1 MLAQCA
7 ATTAALAVEREG
19 GPSPGW
25 GLPALSPYLKPRRT
39 SPPCRAALRRVK
51 DCASASWRHSALP
64 RDQCRVAGMTS
75 SSPVAAARQTAM
87 VHVTTASQTAR
98 ITVGSIWAR
107 SDWALPCAKVCIHVT
122 LEFLPSRPK
131 KPICFRPFGITAAY
145 GRWGCRPSA
154 RARSTAAR
162 AGAGR
167 SRCGSPREGPVQ
179 PRTEVGRSDA
189 RACRLGWNSCAT
201 SSPSQRRSS

>member
-1 MLAQCA
+1 GVLGARGPRRDEAPAQQPRLGLPLGRDDREHLFGGRDVEAARPRLARDRHLEAFVEFLHAGGVGVAAAHEPEDRRRKRRCSLSA
-7 ATTAALAVEREG
+7 PATTAAWAVEREG

-39 SPPCRAALRRVK
+39 SPRCRAALRRLK

-64 RDQCRVAGMTS
+64 RDQCRVAVMTS

-107 SDWALPCAKVCIHVT
+107 S
-122 LEFLPSRPK
+122 
-131 KPICFRPFGITAAY
+131 
-145 GRWGCRPSA
+145 
-154 RARSTAAR
+154 
-162 AGAGR
+162 
-167 SRCGSPREGPVQ
+167 
-179 PRTEVGRSDA
+179 
-189 RACRLGWNSCAT
+189 
-201 SSPSQRRSS
+201 

>member
-7 ATTAALAVEREG
+7 GHHRCVGGGTRRRPLPRMGPPSVIAV
-19 GPSPGW
+19 PQAS
-25 GLPALSPYLKPRRT
+25 T
-39 SPPCRAALRRVK
+39 NFPPCRAALRRVK
-51 DCASASWRHSALP
+51 GCASASWGHSALP
-64 RDQCRVAGMTS
+64 QDQCRVAGMTS

-87 VHVTTASQTAR
+87 VQVTTASQTAR

-107 SDWALPCAKVCIHVT
+107 IDWALPCATVCIHVT
-122 LEFLPSRPK
+122 LKFLPSRPK

-145 GRWGCRPSA
+145 GRWGCRPGG

-179 PRTEVGRSDA
+179 PRTGVGRSDA
-189 RACRLGWNSCAT
+189 RACRLGWNSYAT
-201 SSPSQRRSS
+201 SSLWQRRSS